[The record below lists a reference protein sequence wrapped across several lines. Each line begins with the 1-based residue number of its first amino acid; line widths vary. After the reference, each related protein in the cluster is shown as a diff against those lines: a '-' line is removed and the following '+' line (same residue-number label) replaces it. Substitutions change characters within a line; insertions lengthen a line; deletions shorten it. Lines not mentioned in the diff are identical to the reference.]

1 MKQKQHRR
9 RKLKGSSIIE
19 FAVIAPMLFGLLV
32 GTFSLGN
39 GLSRM
44 VQASSVCRNA
54 NVLIVRGFDLAKP
67 ENQQLLVRTAAGL
80 GLNIPGTN
88 TANPDGKAVIYLTKV
103 IKVGV
108 KTCAQGVDDWNGN
121 VGSCPNYQKYVIASR
136 IVLGNGTRWQSAT
149 GSPTSS
155 VNSKGEISD
164 EHIVMIAGNRA
175 QNFSDTAGQNTIVSL
190 LDDEYAYIAEVFVDA
205 VDLSLPYVLTMET
218 IQVRNVS

>member
-1 MKQKQHRR
+1 MKLGLHRR
-9 RKLKGSSIIE
+9 WKQKGSSIIE

-88 TANPDGKAVIYLTKV
+88 TANPSGKAAIYLTKV

-136 IVLGNGTRWQSAT
+136 ILLGNGTRWQSAT
-149 GSPTSS
+149 GTPTSS
-155 VNSKGEISD
+155 LNSKGEISD

-190 LDDEYAYIAEVFVDA
+190 LDDEFAYIAEVFVDA
-205 VDLSLPYVLTMET
+205 ADLSLPYVMTMDT

>member
-1 MKQKQHRR
+1 MKQRLHGRQKR
-9 RKLKGSSIIE
+9 KGSSIIE

-32 GTFSLGN
+32 GTFSIGN

-54 NVLIVRGFDLAKP
+54 NVLIVRGFDMAKTD
-67 ENQQLLVRTAAGL
+67 NQQLLVRTAAGL

-88 TANPDGKAVIYLTKV
+88 TADPNGKAVIYLTKV

-108 KTCAQGVDDWNGN
+108 KTCAQGVNDWNGN

-136 IVLGNGTRWQSAT
+136 VVLGNSTRWPSAT

-155 VNSKGEISD
+155 LNSKGEVSD

-175 QNFSDTAGQNTIVSL
+175 QNFSDVAGANTIVSL

-205 VDLSLPYVLTMET
+205 VDLSLPYVMTMDT